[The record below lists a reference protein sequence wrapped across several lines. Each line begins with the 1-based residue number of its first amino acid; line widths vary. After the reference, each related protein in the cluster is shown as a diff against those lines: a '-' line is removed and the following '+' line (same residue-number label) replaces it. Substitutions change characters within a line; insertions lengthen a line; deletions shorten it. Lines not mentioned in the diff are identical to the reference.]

1 MSAPLF
7 TSPSGAEL
15 SLQNAGG
22 HLSRWHVAV
31 GHTPAFR
38 FHRSDA
44 PPATLCTVHLPGLG
58 PVTSDPCANKARAKQ
73 SASFRAVQ
81 RLLASH
87 ELDDRFQPTPSQP
100 RTRARDDIM
109 ATKSRCN
116 YRWESRKL
124 LIKDELPQG
133 HGSGD
138 YAYRTTPQFWK
149 ECPPFAPGER
159 VHAAV
164 LLLSPTAEK
173 AFGHPECRPMCLLT
187 SRPLPLFEK
196 HDTVEVNLGV
206 GEQPTHRGC
215 VRMTSAGSL
224 EGGLDDVTLGQTLRF
239 TERLMRAELQR
250 PIKADLHRIKWL
262 LLPLTYGYSSARQPG
277 PLAREDIAWEQ
288 VEAVANG
295 PLTVPFTLKDEDDLA
310 AQCFDA
316 MASANS
322 ELTRRSYITAV
333 RQDLNPDSPHPER
346 PEKTILQVIQG
357 ENCLFPQL
365 VHRKQPILQ
374 VETACLAKNGS
385 YITTSATPA
394 EQRST
399 QFLIPEYE
407 NRHYI
412 PASIFRALTPF
423 PFFIHQ
429 LECMLI
435 AYEMSTKL
443 FGSLLHPELAL
454 QALTAPSSQNVTPWT
469 YERLEILGDTL
480 LKFFIT
486 IHVYLHGGG
495 ANSRED
501 SLKVWQ
507 DRHKLVSNRTLTA
520 NAIKLGLVEF
530 VRDKR
535 LKVKEWVPRDWEL
548 ELLPGQIAPKKAVQT
563 SNDGPEMR
571 KLGDKLLA
579 DIVEAIIGASYG
591 RDKNFDNVIST
602 LIHLNVPLD
611 LFSTW
616 EEIKHVLPL
625 SDDEH
630 DTEEHGAADAETETD
645 SFSACEI
652 LGYKFKRKRRYEDV
666 ISMSNQPHARR
677 IRENYK
683 MLGNAVLDLHVIE
696 FLLAKYPEEGP
707 GSLSNMKTF
716 RTTEGLRCAL
726 ATELGL
732 QDLLKDGDE
741 RAERELGRATYFMR
755 DAKAQADA
763 GLSEEEQGGI
773 HYWDGVA
780 VNHFTGSIIEVIYGA
795 IFQDSGFSLE
805 HTQRI
810 FDNHIV
816 PFIEKYC
823 KGPSASDLHPKG
835 LLTRWMQAKGCAYWK
850 LDAVGPKLCEGVV
863 TCHDQDVARCKA
875 FTTHVAVRNVCEEAI
890 KRLRDENRIKDICDC
905 PSFKEIVP
913 EDKTF
918 GKWR

>member
-1 MSAPLF
+1 MSRKLRRLHSARCIPMSAPLF

-173 AFGHPECRPMCLLT
+173 TFGHPECRPMCLLT

-250 PIKADLHRIKWL
+250 LIKADLHRIKWL
-262 LLPLTYGYSSARQPG
+262 LLPLTYGYSSARQPS

-295 PLTVPFTLKDEDDLA
+295 PLTVPFTLKNEDDLA

-407 NRHYI
+407 NRHCI

-571 KLGDKLLA
+571 KLGDKA
-579 DIVEAIIGASYG
+579 GVFF
-591 RDKNFDNVIST
+591 NFSIAKSNIS
-602 LIHLNVPLD
+602 ISIAP
-611 LFSTW
+611 S
-616 EEIKHVLPL
+616 
-625 SDDEH
+625 
-630 DTEEHGAADAETETD
+630 
-645 SFSACEI
+645 
-652 LGYKFKRKRRYEDV
+652 RY
-666 ISMSNQPHARR
+666 
-677 IRENYK
+677 
-683 MLGNAVLDLHVIE
+683 
-696 FLLAKYPEEGP
+696 
-707 GSLSNMKTF
+707 
-716 RTTEGLRCAL
+716 C
-726 ATELGL
+726 
-732 QDLLKDGDE
+732 
-741 RAERELGRATYFMR
+741 
-755 DAKAQADA
+755 
-763 GLSEEEQGGI
+763 
-773 HYWDGVA
+773 
-780 VNHFTGSIIEVIYGA
+780 
-795 IFQDSGFSLE
+795 
-805 HTQRI
+805 
-810 FDNHIV
+810 
-816 PFIEKYC
+816 
-823 KGPSASDLHPKG
+823 
-835 LLTRWMQAKGCAYWK
+835 
-850 LDAVGPKLCEGVV
+850 
-863 TCHDQDVARCKA
+863 
-875 FTTHVAVRNVCEEAI
+875 
-890 KRLRDENRIKDICDC
+890 
-905 PSFKEIVP
+905 
-913 EDKTF
+913 
-918 GKWR
+918 

>member
-1 MSAPLF
+1 MSSPLF

-15 SLQNAGG
+15 SFQNAGG
-22 HLSRWHVAV
+22 HLSRWLVAV
-31 GHTPAFR
+31 GHTPAFQ
-38 FHRSDA
+38 FHHSDD
-44 PPATLCTVHLPGLG
+44 PVGTLCTLHLAYLG
-58 PVTSDPCANKARAKQ
+58 PLTSDPCPNKSLAKQ
-73 SASFRAVQ
+73 SASFRAVK
-81 RLLASH
+81 LLLDSH
-87 ELDDRFQPTPSQP
+87 EVDDRFLPTPSKP
-100 RTRARDDIM
+100 RRRARDDIM
-109 ATKSRCN
+109 ATKSKCN

-124 LIKDELPQG
+124 LITDELPQG
-133 HGSGD
+133 NGSGE
-138 YAYRTTPQFWK
+138 YAYQTTPQFWK
-149 ECPPFAPGER
+149 ECPAFAAGQP
-159 VHAAV
+159 AYASV
-164 LLLSPTAEK
+164 LLLSPTGEMTYD
-173 AFGHPECRPMCLLT
+173 HPECRPMCLLT
-187 SRPLPLFEK
+187 TRPLPFCEK
-196 HDTVEVNLGV
+196 YNTVEVNLGV

-215 VRMTSAGSL
+215 MKMIDAGPL
-224 EGGLDDVTLGQTLRF
+224 ESLDDVQLGQTLRF
-239 TERLMRAELQR
+239 TERLMRAGLQR
-250 PIKADLHRIKWL
+250 PIKADRHHIKWL
-262 LLPLTYGYSSARQPG
+262 LLPLKYGYRQLG
-277 PLAREDIAWEQ
+277 PLAPQDIAWEH
-288 VEAVANG
+288 VEAIADG
-295 PLTVPFTLKDEDDLA
+295 PLTIPFTFRNQDDLG

-316 MASANS
+316 MATANS
-322 ELTRRSYITAV
+322 EMARRSYITAI
-333 RQDLNPDSPHPER
+333 RQDLNPNSPHPEQ

-357 ENCLFPQL
+357 ETSTFPRLTQPN
-365 VHRKQPILQ
+365 QPILQ

-385 YITTSATPA
+385 CITTFTTPFA
-394 EQRST
+394 QRPK
-399 QFLIPEYE
+399 QYLIPEYE
-407 NRHYI
+407 NRHCI
-412 PASIFRALTPF
+412 PASIFRTLTVF

-435 AYEMSTKL
+435 TYEMSTKL
-443 FGSLLHPELAL
+443 FRSLLHPELAL
-454 QALTAPSSQNVTPWT
+454 QALTAPSSVNVTPWT

-495 ANSRED
+495 VNSRED

-520 NAIKLGLVEF
+520 NAIKLGLVDY

-535 LKVKEWVPRDWEL
+535 LKVKDWIPRDWEL
-548 ELLPGQIAPKKAVQT
+548 EVSTGQTVPKKAVQT
-563 SNDGPEMR
+563 SHDGPEIR
-571 KLGDKLLA
+571 RLGDKLLA

-591 RDKNFDNVIST
+591 MDKDFDNVIST
-602 LIHLNVPLD
+602 LIRLNVPLD
-611 LFSTW
+611 LFTTW
-616 EEIKHVLPL
+616 DEIKHVLP
-625 SDDEH
+625 STDECV
-630 DTEEHGAADAETETD
+630 DTEEDGVDAGKMD
-645 SFSACEI
+645 SLSTFEV
-652 LGYKFKRKRRYEDV
+652 LGYKFKSKKRYNDV
-666 ISMSNQPHARR
+666 ISMSNQPDAKR

-696 FLLAKYPEEGP
+696 LLLAKYPEEGP

-763 GLSEEEQGGI
+763 AGLSGDEQGGI
-773 HYWDGVA
+773 HYWDNVA
-780 VNHFTGSIIEVIYGA
+780 VNHFTGSVIEVIYGA

-810 FDNHIV
+810 FDDHIV
-816 PFIEKYC
+816 PFTEKYC
-823 KGPSASDLHPKG
+823 KGPSATDLHPKG

-875 FTTHVAVRNVCEEAI
+875 FTTHMAVRNVCEEAI

-905 PSFKEIVP
+905 PSFKEVIP

-918 GKWR
+918 GKMR